1 MRATNLLEILAW
13 TVGALGLATYGATRY
28 SINTSHAEG
37 LERFETARSN
47 RIEMGNPA
55 AQPSSAAEPLD
66 TSTWSRKR
74 LAEYEQAIHDD
85 VTPEGVLRISS
96 VHLRVPIYT
105 GTSERNLHRGAGRI
119 EGTARLDEPG
129 NIGIAAHRD
138 GFFRV
143 LEKVAIG
150 DVVSIERMDG
160 VQDYRITDTLIVEP
174 SDVSV
179 LQPSGDSMVTLVTC
193 YPFYFVGAAPKRF
206 IVRAVRIDSHVSL
219 GATGAK
225 GGAESQRE

>member
-1 MRATNLLEILAW
+1 MRASTLLEILAW
-13 TVGALGLATYGATRY
+13 TLGSVALAAYGAARY
-28 SINTSHAEG
+28 WQQSAHAEG
-37 LERFETARSN
+37 LEKFESARSTQAKL
-47 RIEMGNPA
+47 EG
-55 AQPSSAAEPLD
+55 PSSHLLTSDEPVD

-74 LAEYEQAIHDD
+74 MDQYAEATRDD
-85 VTPEGVLRISS
+85 VTPEGVLRIPS
-96 VHLRVPIYT
+96 VNLRVPIYT

-119 EGTARLDEPG
+119 EGTARLDEQG

-150 DVVSIERMDG
+150 DLVSIERVDG
-160 VQDYRITDTLIVEP
+160 VQDYRITDTLIVQP

-179 LQPSGDSMVTLVTC
+179 LQPTNDSTVTLVTC

-206 IVRAVRIDSHVSL
+206 IVRAVRIDSPTSL
-219 GATGAK
+219 GATGS
-225 GGAESQRE
+225 AESQRR

>member
-1 MRATNLLEILAW
+1 MRAAHLLEILAW
-13 TVGALGLATYGATRY
+13 TVGSLALATYGATRY
-28 SINTSHAEG
+28 SNYAAHAEG
-37 LERFETARSN
+37 LERFDTARSN
-47 RIEMGNPA
+47 RAEMANPT
-55 AQPSSAAEPLD
+55 AQPNSAAEPLD
-66 TSTWSRKR
+66 TSTWSQKR
-74 LAEYEQAIHDD
+74 VAEYEQAIQDD
-85 VTPEGVLRISS
+85 VIPEGVLRISS
-96 VHLRVPIYT
+96 VRLRVPIYT

-143 LEKVAIG
+143 LEKVSIG

-179 LQPSGDSMVTLVTC
+179 LRTTGDSMVTLVTC

-206 IVRAVRIDSHVSL
+206 IVRAVRIDSHLSL
-219 GATGAK
+219 GATGAESS
-225 GGAESQRE
+225 AEGQRE